1 MATKDITDAQVC
13 RAVQDYQD
21 AMRDCPP
28 LGNDI
33 FLNAVLNFFETGAPP
48 APSSS
53 PPWPYE
59 ALAASTG
66 QPEKVCYRAMER
78 AERRGLIEYGVSLRT
93 GWLTEAG
100 KALLED

>member
-28 LGNDI
+28 LRNDI
-33 FLNAVLNFFETGAPP
+33 YLHAILHFVEKGVLPKP
-48 APSSS
+48 ASS

-59 ALAASTG
+59 TLAARTG